1 MGFKCP
7 KARAEYRA
15 YLIRKNL
22 IRKDK
27 VTVLKF
33 NVTEEE
39 KKKRALYSKRYY
51 AKLKK
56 EGWSLEKLS
65 KCAAK
70 SARRRASKWGAV
82 PVHLRYCPREKE
94 RLYKIYRLR
103 YVMGEATG
111 VEHNVDHMWP
121 LSKGGPH
128 WSGNLQVIT
137 REENSLKRA
146 SFCEETSKVISDSL
160 RNYQSDR
167 SI

>member
-7 KARAEYRA
+7 KARAKYRA
-15 YLIRKNL
+15 YLIRKN
-22 IRKDK
+22 K
-27 VTVLKF
+27 VTVLKV

-39 KKKRALYSKRYY
+39 KRKRVLYSKRYY

-56 EGWSLEKLS
+56 EGWSLEKLA

-70 SARRRASKWGAV
+70 SARRRASKRGAI

-94 RLYKIYRLR
+94 RLYRIYQLR

-121 LSKGGPH
+121 LSMGGPH

-137 REENSLKRA
+137 RVENSLKRA
-146 SFCEETSKVISDSL
+146 SFSEETAKVISDSL